1 MSRHTNEVLQ
11 MRKSAYE
18 QTQGLPLYKCVPHSF
33 ILHLPC
39 SDATGTS
46 CAVESKARLSLRR
59 TSPVTPAKLDF
70 FAQQFLGD
78 GGRGAAALSQTRLRQ
93 HRRCEEKKK
102 KIQHSHTTSVSHLL
116 FRYDQSSVVHSN
128 PVEKHL
134 LRTCRGGSP
143 VRACVHVSV
152 SVCVCG

>member
-1 MSRHTNEVLQ
+1 

-102 KIQHSHTTSVSHLL
+102 KSSTVTLHQSPTSCFATTNHLL
-116 FRYDQSSVVHSN
+116 FTVI
-128 PVEKHL
+128 L
-134 LRTCRGGSP
+134 LRNIFS
-143 VRACVHVSV
+143 VHVEEEALCVRV
-152 SVCVCG
+152 SMFLCLCVCVVS